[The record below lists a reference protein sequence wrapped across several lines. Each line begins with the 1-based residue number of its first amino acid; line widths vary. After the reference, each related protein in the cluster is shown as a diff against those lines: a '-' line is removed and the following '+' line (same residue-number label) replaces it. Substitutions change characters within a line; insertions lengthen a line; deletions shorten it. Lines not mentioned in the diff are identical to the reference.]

1 MLIKDKMEEIM
12 YKEERKIKLSPDEK
26 IIKFMKE
33 VLFNIEMDMITFSE
47 EYKSDKLFNRINKEL
62 EKLVENIE

>member
-1 MLIKDKMEEIM
+1 MLIKDKIEEIM
-12 YKEERKIKLSPDEK
+12 YKEERRIELSPDEK
-26 IIKFMKE
+26 IIKFMEE

>member
-12 YKEERKIKLSPDEK
+12 YKEERRVELSPDEK
-26 IIKFMKE
+26 IIKFMEE